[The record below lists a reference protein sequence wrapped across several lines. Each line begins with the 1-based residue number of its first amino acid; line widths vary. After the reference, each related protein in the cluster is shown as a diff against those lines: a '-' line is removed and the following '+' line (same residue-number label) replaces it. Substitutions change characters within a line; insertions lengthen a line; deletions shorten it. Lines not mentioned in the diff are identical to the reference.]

1 MLAVP
6 SELFERR
13 TTMVSPLANITHRDP
28 DILSGSLV
36 FVGTRVPVRSLFDY
50 LEGGESI
57 DEFLG
62 QFPSVKREA
71 AIAVL
76 DAAYETVAAY
86 VVLDAVSNELSV
98 LAPLVPALLR
108 ELASLKP
115 KTYTLVKGT

>member
-1 MLAVP
+1 
-6 SELFERR
+6 
-13 TTMVSPLANITHRDP
+13 MVSPLANITHRDP